1 MIRKPKF
8 EMLTGRD
15 GKIYIHLKASNG
27 EIILSG
33 RGYKTKS
40 EAIHAIGSIM
50 RYGAIPTRFR
60 RKESANGQFYFQL
73 LSPSGRI
80 LGWSESYTSRQGREN
95 GIHAVRGAVQYGRVM
110 DLN

>member
-1 MIRKPKF
+1 MQKPKF
-8 EMLTGRD
+8 EMLKGRD

-33 RGYKTKS
+33 RGYDSKS

-50 RYGAIPTRFR
+50 RYGAMGNRFR
-60 RKESANGQFYFQL
+60 RRESINGQHYFQL
-73 LSPSGRI
+73 VSPSGRI
-80 LGWSESYTSRQGREN
+80 LGWSETYFSRQGMEN
-95 GIHAVRGAVQYGRVM
+95 GILSVRRAVQYGRVM

>member
-33 RGYKTKS
+33 KGYKTKS

-50 RYGAIPTRFR
+50 RYGALGKHFR
-60 RKESANGQFYFQL
+60 RKQSVNGQHYFQL

-80 LGWSESYTSRQGREN
+80 LGWSETYYSRQGLEN
-95 GIHAVRGAVQYGRVM
+95 GILSVRRSVQYGRVM